1 MSNGDPDADDRRA
14 SNRDAWFTI
23 NQNHRTNTENHVAGL
38 TRSKDCMALIFSLKM
53 RFLYNHTIAGFYALP
68 VLYAHAAAKALVKT
82 ITQSES

>member
-1 MSNGDPDADDRRA
+1 
-14 SNRDAWFTI
+14 
-23 NQNHRTNTENHVAGL
+23 
-38 TRSKDCMALIFSLKM
+38 MALIFSLKM